1 MKKGQT
7 PKSEGY
13 PKLTRR
19 KKKEKKAITMNV
31 CKVSSPNKL

>member
-19 KKKEKKAITMNV
+19 EKKRKAITMNV
-31 CKVSSPNKL
+31 CKVSSPNEL